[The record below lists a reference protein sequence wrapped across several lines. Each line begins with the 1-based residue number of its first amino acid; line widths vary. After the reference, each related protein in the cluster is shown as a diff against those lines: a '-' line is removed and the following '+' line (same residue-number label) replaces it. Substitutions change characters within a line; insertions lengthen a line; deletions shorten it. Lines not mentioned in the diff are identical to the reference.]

1 MLTGVELEWLP
12 YLIGEP
18 SSGVAIEVLQKAIG
32 DLSFPSDSSIT
43 FEPGA
48 QVELSSPPS
57 VSVPHL
63 LDGMSRDSKLLF
75 DSLRTSGIGLLAMG
89 LRPWGSGD
97 RYSRSPRY
105 DAMESFF
112 DADGDAGR
120 TMMRDTAALHI
131 NIDLPTHCDPDRCWR
146 VIHALAPVLAAAF
159 ANSPFRNGAL
169 HSSRSQRQANWLVMD
184 PTRCSAAFATGNA
197 LADWVTYVLRS
208 RVMLIRT
215 SESDFVPVLADM
227 SFERWLVEGHELG
240 FPDLDDL
247 RYHLTTLFPPVRPR
261 GWLELRMIDALPAP
275 WWRVATLVTS
285 TLLSDEAAFSV
296 AERATERTAGLS
308 LEAAQAGLNHPVLA
322 AAARRCFN
330 AALSALDRCGL
341 ASTSEVQAFSERF
354 VEQGRTPADERVARW
369 QTDGSYLLDEDQLPV
384 MFDRAREASW
394 S

>member
-1 MLTGVELEWLP
+1 
-12 YLIGEP
+12 
-18 SSGVAIEVLQKAIG
+18 
-32 DLSFPSDSSIT
+32 
-43 FEPGA
+43 
-48 QVELSSPPS
+48 
-57 VSVPHL
+57 
-63 LDGMSRDSKLLF
+63 
-75 DSLRTSGIGLLAMG
+75 
-89 LRPWGSGD
+89 
-97 RYSRSPRY
+97 
-105 DAMESFF
+105 MESFF

-169 HSSRSQRQANWLVMD
+169 HSYRSQRQANWLVMD
-184 PTRCSAAFATGNA
+184 PTRCAAAFATGNA

-215 SESDFVPVLADM
+215 GESDFVPVLADM

-285 TLLSDEAAFSV
+285 TLLSDAAAFSV

-308 LEAAQAGLNHPVLA
+308 LEAAQAGLSHPSLA
-322 AAARRCFN
+322 AAARRCFD

-369 QTDGSYLLDEDQLPV
+369 QTDGSYLLNEDQAPV